1 MPAKKL
7 KVNAYIS
14 VRKNKAASDPL
25 IIAGCIFVTNKKSA
39 TGIPPNVVSP
49 LSVPDTIPVK
59 NFPRLLFIFW
69 FEYPLINKKEKNII
83 IIHTDK
89 WVISESK
96 YLSRK
101 RPIGEPIIIP
111 NKIFVTKFQ
120 SILFQI
126 YGIIKILIKTSRINI
141 IGTISIAGS
150 IKEKPE
156 IHVAEKPKPLKPLII
171 DAINTVNKIKET
183 SIKLNWKKDR
193 IFMYFF
199 KLIL

>member
-25 IIAGCIFVTNKKSA
+25 IIAGCILVTNKKSA

-49 LSVPDTIPVK
+49 LNVPDTIPVK

-69 FEYPLINKKEKNII
+69 FEYPFINKKEKNII

-101 RPIGEPIIIP
+101 RPSGEPIIIP

-171 DAINTVNKIKET
+171 DAINTVNKTKET

-199 KLIL
+199 

>member
-25 IIAGCIFVTNKKSA
+25 IIAGCILVTNKKNA

-89 WVISESK
+89 WVFSDSK

-101 RPIGEPIIIP
+101 RPSGEPIIIP

-150 IKEKPE
+150 INEKPE
-156 IHVAEKPKPLKPLII
+156 IHVAEKPKPLNPLII
-171 DAINTVNKIKET
+171 DAINTVNKM
-183 SIKLNWKKDR
+183 KKK
-193 IFMYFF
+193 IS
-199 KLIL
+199 KA

>member
-25 IIAGCIFVTNKKSA
+25 IIAGCILVTNKKSA

-89 WVISESK
+89 WVISECK

-199 KLIL
+199 

>member
-7 KVNAYIS
+7 KVNAYMS
-14 VRKNKAASDPL
+14 VKKNKAASDPL
-25 IIAGCIFVTNKKSA
+25 IIVGCILVTNKKSA

-59 NFPRLLFIFW
+59 NFPTLLFIFW

-83 IIHTDK
+83 IIHIDK
-89 WVISESK
+89 WVISASK
-96 YLSRK
+96 YLSK
-101 RPIGEPIIIP
+101 ERPIGEPIIIP
-111 NKIFVTKFQ
+111 NKIFDTKFQ

-141 IGTISIAGS
+141 IGTTSIAGS

-171 DAINTVNKIKET
+171 DAINTISKTKKI
-183 SIKLNWKKDR
+183 SIKLNW
-193 IFMYFF
+193 
-199 KLIL
+199 